1 MYFFICPLYIINK
14 PALSLIIGD
23 FICMCSFLYFFFGIL
38 NPSILTCIFATR
50 CRTFISTLLL
60 RLIGFNRLI
69 DIISLVDDEIIK
81 NKALCTI
88 KKMI

>member
-1 MYFFICPLYIINK
+1 M
-14 PALSLIIGD
+14 
-23 FICMCSFLYFFFGIL
+23 
-38 NPSILTCIFATR
+38 
-50 CRTFISTLLL
+50 LLL
-60 RLIGFNRLI
+60 RLIEFNRLI